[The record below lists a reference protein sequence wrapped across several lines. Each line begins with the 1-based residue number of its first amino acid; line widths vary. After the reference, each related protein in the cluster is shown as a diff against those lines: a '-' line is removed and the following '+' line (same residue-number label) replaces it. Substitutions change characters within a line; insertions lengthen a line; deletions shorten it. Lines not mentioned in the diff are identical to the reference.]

1 MSYDLLPFSIVVF
14 LLLIT
19 GLVMTV
25 IEFVNLEKQESQRNT
40 DREAKQAQK
49 QST

>member
-1 MSYDLLPFSIVVF
+1 MSFDLLPYSIMVF

-25 IEFVNLEKQESQRNT
+25 IEFINLEKQEAQRNAE
-40 DREAKQAQK
+40 REAKQAPK
-49 QST
+49 KSA

>member
-1 MSYDLLPFSIVVF
+1 MSFDLLPFSIVVF

-25 IEFVNLEKQESQRNT
+25 IEFINLEKQEPGRKT
-40 DREAKQAQK
+40 EHAAKQAPK
-49 QST
+49 QRT

>member
-1 MSYDLLPFSIVVF
+1 MVF

-25 IEFVNLEKQESQRNT
+25 IEFINLEKQEAQRNAE
-40 DREAKQAQK
+40 REAKQAPK
-49 QST
+49 KSA

>member
-1 MSYDLLPFSIVVF
+1 MSFDLLPFSIVVF

-25 IEFVNLEKQESQRNT
+25 IEFANLEKQEAQRNT
-40 DREAKQAQK
+40 DREAKQAPK